1 MLTAAAVTLAGGVL
15 YLARYGG
22 TRADYHVFHDAPA
35 RLRSVPTIV
44 ADALALRS
52 PAIIQLGLLL
62 LLATPIA
69 RVVLSLGAF
78 AAQRDRLYVA
88 ITSLV
93 LAALLFGLL
102 AGGG

>member
-15 YLARYGG
+15 YLAQHGG
-22 TRADYHVFHDAPA
+22 ARADYHVFHDAPA

-69 RVVLSLGAF
+69 RVVLSLVAF
-78 AAQRDRLYVA
+78 AVQRDRLYVA
-88 ITSLV
+88 ITALV

-102 AGGG
+102 AGGA